1 MLSKNKKNNQMDF
14 MGLPG
19 RSVYGPIKDFYLR
32 NLLEGVVREKSNYTK
47 MIESLDALK
56 ML

>member
-1 MLSKNKKNNQMDF
+1 MDLS
-14 MGLPG
+14 

-32 NLLEGVVREKSNYTK
+32 NPLEGGVRKKSNHTE
-47 MIESLDALK
+47 MIESVDAPK